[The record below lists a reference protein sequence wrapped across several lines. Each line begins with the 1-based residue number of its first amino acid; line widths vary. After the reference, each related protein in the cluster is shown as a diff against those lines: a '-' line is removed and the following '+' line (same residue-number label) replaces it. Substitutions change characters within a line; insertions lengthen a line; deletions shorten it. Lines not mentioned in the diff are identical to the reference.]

1 MIALLLANLGCALFL
16 AGIAW
21 FLQVVQLPL
30 LRDAADF
37 PRYIR
42 AHRLRNTLLMALPMA
57 VELVSAMRLWWE
69 SGGVVATVL
78 LVLVLVIW
86 LATLAGVIPGFRR
99 LVRGYDMMAVNRLIG
114 WNGVRTVCWTAR
126 SGALLY
132 IVARGIRI

>member
-1 MIALLLANLGCALFL
+1 LIAILLANLGCALFL

-37 PRYIR
+37 SRYIR

-57 VELVSAMRLWWE
+57 VELVSAMRLWE

-78 LVLVLVIW
+78 LVLVLATW
-86 LATLAGVIPGFRR
+86 LATFAGIIPGFRR
-99 LVRGYDMMAVNRLIG
+99 LVRGYDKMAVNRLIG